1 MMHRMSKVDPS
12 VARRS
17 VNLPAEALR
26 AECVEQFFVAGG
38 PGGQHRNKTETAV
51 RLTHTPTGLVVTATE
66 RRSRE
71 RNRDEA
77 LERLREQL
85 ADASYVPVAASPRSA
100 TTQRRRAAAAATGT
114 STDTLTSDLAVQ
126 LFPPES
132 PR

>member
-1 MMHRMSKVDPS
+1 MMQRMSKVDPQ

-38 PGGQHRNKTETAV
+38 PGGQHRNKTETGV
-51 RLTHTPTGLVVTATE
+51 RLTHTPTGLMVTATE

-77 LERLREQL
+77 LERLRAQL
-85 ADASYVPVAASPRSA
+85 AEASYVAPTRRATKPTRSSK
-100 TTQRRRAAAAATGT
+100 RRRLDEKRHNSEKKSGRGGQW
-114 STDTLTSDLAVQ
+114 D
-126 LFPPES
+126 
-132 PR
+132 

>member
-85 ADASYVPVAASPRSA
+85 ADASYVAPTRRATRPTRSSK
-100 TTQRRRAAAAATGT
+100 RRR
-114 STDTLTSDLAVQ
+114 LA
-126 LFPPES
+126 EKRHNS
-132 PR
+132 EKKSGRGGHWD